1 MFLFMWYRKE
11 ERTVELVK
19 ITKLLVPDNEVKH
32 IKNTKLDYILNKAEA
47 SDVSDS
53 EQPSSVINLTEACTS
68 SPKHMDVKITRKFE
82 QGTFVKSCL
91 STKSLQ
97 YWFLFQLQ
105 SFICWVVLSVRVN
118 FFGRNINVVT
128 TVCN

>member
-1 MFLFMWYRKE
+1 MWYRKE

-68 SPKHMDVKITRKFE
+68 SQKHMDVKITRKYE

-105 SFICWVVLSVRVN
+105 SFICWVVL
-118 FFGRNINVVT
+118 
-128 TVCN
+128 